1 MTSLLRNFD
10 LIVDS
15 FPVGAS
21 HSLCYALRA
30 NVPFIS
36 LWSTQN
42 VRSSLL
48 ETLDPHIKESGNSYM
63 SVGIAMSQAEYES
76 TCCKLLSDCG
86 LSTEK

>member
-21 HSLCYALRA
+21 HSLCYTCVRMFPYFF
-30 NVPFIS
+30 VVS
-36 LWSTQN
+36 QN

-63 SVGIAMSQAEYES
+63 SVGIAMSQLMSPLAV
-76 TCCKLLSDCG
+76 TFIRLWIV
-86 LSTEK
+86 TEK